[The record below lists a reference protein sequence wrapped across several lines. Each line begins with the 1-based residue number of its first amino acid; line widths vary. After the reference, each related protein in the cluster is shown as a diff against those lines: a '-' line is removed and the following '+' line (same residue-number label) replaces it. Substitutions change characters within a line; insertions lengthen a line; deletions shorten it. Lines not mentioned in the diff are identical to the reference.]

1 VGGTF
6 TLTHDGQ
13 TTSSLGY
20 NATAAQVQSALESLS
35 TIGSGNV
42 TVGKSVDTFD
52 AQEWTLTFT
61 GSLTG
66 TNVVQTTV
74 NSGSVSYYGMLTN
87 TEVTDTAG
95 ASDVDEVQTVTLSA
109 AEGGQFRLA
118 FAGETTKRLD
128 YDATAAQV
136 ESALEELNSV
146 DNVSVSGN
154 AGGPWTITFLGSNS
168 GTDVDPLNGDASMVI
183 NGDLG
188 NSFAFSYDAAH
199 QLTSIADD
207 YSSYAYTYDNLGRVL
222 IVDNDGTPGVANVI
236 LTSAFNAGGHRTSLS
251 AEIDSTDDFVNSYT
265 YDALNRLTQLDQGAT
280 GSASVAEKRVDFS
293 YNAIGQ
299 FTSIARFNDLDGGSG
314 DEVATSTYSYD
325 TLGRLTGLA
334 YKNGGT
340 NLFTPYEWSY
350 DNLSSAGLGV
360 SISADGRVAAI
371 ASAAAGSGLG
381 RITQFVSADGTSDYT
396 YDATSQLTAADHDY
410 QTDEAYTYDA
420 NGNRTMTGYTTGT
433 NNRLTN
439 DGTYSY
445 TYDDEGNRIT
455 RTHDTTGEVTEYEWD
470 HRNRLTKVT
479 DKDEYEDVTQVVAY
493 TYDVFNRRISRAVD
507 TTSPFDLADAVLERY
522 VYDDN
527 GMPPDPF
534 ALDTSNSNVVLDFL
548 DPDGSGSQPLTLN
561 SRQLFGNAVDQ
572 ILAQEDVTV
581 TETSADRVLWPLVDN
596 LATVRDLVKN
606 DGTLGEHYE
615 YDSYGQIVS
624 GDTSVTRYLYTSRE
638 YDPDI
643 GLQYNRARWYD
654 TPTGRWISEDPL
666 GFSAGDAN
674 PNRYV
679 ENSPV
684 NYIDPTGLEKNIG
697 ELEEE
702 IRQLQAER
710 ARAQHENKG
719 QEIIREIDVELRE
732 KEKIK
737 NKELDR
743 RRANEQVKSRNRQFA
758 EDQESDF
765 RTIQKAQQKNRAAI
779 ESIERTKLKADIA
792 LTEQARA
799 LNEANAKAVQ
809 QAQAAHVK
817 AKAPRGTNLGA
828 VGGLLGGLNV
838 VHNILVFAAEVK
850 EAKERGSKNAFS
862 DAWENMW
869 AEELNKTWVMPGM
882 INPLPRTDSFGN
894 PYRPII

>member
-1 VGGTF
+1 MGGTF

-340 NLFTPYEWSY
+340 NLFTPYEWSC

-410 QTDEAYTYDA
+410 QSDESYSYDA
-420 NGNRTMTGYTTGT
+420 NGNRTMTGYDTGT

-455 RTHDTTGEVTEYEWD
+455 RTNDTTYEITEYEWD
-470 HRNRLTKVT
+470 HRNRLVRVT
-479 DKDEYEDVTQVVAY
+479 EKNEYEDITQVVEY
-493 TYDVFNRRISRAVD
+493 TYDVFNRRIARAVD
-507 TTSPFDLADAVLERY
+507 TTSPFTLTDAAIESY

-527 GMPPDPF
+527 GIAPNPF
-534 ALDTSNSNVVLDFL
+534 DVDTSNSNVVLDFL
-548 DPDGSGSQPLTLN
+548 DPDGSGSQPSTLN
-561 SRQLFGNAVDQ
+561 SRQLFGPAVDQ
-572 ILAQEDVTV
+572 ILAQENVS
-581 TETSADRVLWPLVDN
+581 ESISSADRVLWHLADN
-596 LATVRDLVKN
+596 LGTVRDLVKN
-606 DGTLGEHYE
+606 DGTLGEHYK
-615 YDSYGQIVS
+615 YDSYGNVIS
-624 GDTSVTRYLYTSRE
+624 GDTSVTRYLFTSRE
-638 YDPDI
+638 YDPAT

-654 TPTGRWISEDPL
+654 TETGRWMSEDLL
-666 GFSAGDAN
+666 GLVAGDAHLT
-674 PNRYV
+674 RYV
-679 ENSPV
+679 GNSPT
-684 NYIDPTGLEKNIG
+684 NRIDASGL
-697 ELEEE
+697 
-702 IRQLQAER
+702 
-710 ARAQHENKG
+710 
-719 QEIIREIDVELRE
+719 DW
-732 KEKIK
+732 
-737 NKELDR
+737 LDSYGSWF
-743 RRANEQVKSRNRQFA
+743 NDTFGDSYSRNLGEEYIYPAITTFTGNDGLANASANTLALGTTVFA
-758 EDQESDF
+758 TAVVVGGYYGGMYLVSAGSQVITTVSIPTLNLSGLFGASSGASIAGGEITLASG
-765 RTIQKAQQKNRAAI
+765 AAI
-779 ESIERTKLKADIA
+779 TGSTTINITA
-792 LTEQARA
+792 
-799 LNEANAKAVQ
+799 
-809 QAQAAHVK
+809 AQAAAGLGIMMMAASGSPTGPFDNMPFEERVTHTVELQASIK
-817 AKAPRGTNLGA
+817 RLEAMFNEATTAPRRNEIMDSIA
-828 VGGLLGGLNV
+828 ELLGE
-838 VHNILVFAAEVK
+838 IT
-850 EAKERGSKNAFS
+850 
-862 DAWENMW
+862 
-869 AEELNKTWVMPGM
+869 ELWK
-882 INPLPRTDSFGN
+882 
-894 PYRPII
+894 